1 MRINPLNLN
10 SYSFKAV
17 KIENIKED
25 IINKK
30 IKDIAGFPSFPKHMQ
45 VYFVRYAEG
54 ASHGD
59 LYFFGGTPRDE
70 KDALRL
76 IKESNLIT
84 NTIRPTKFF
93 RISQVKGFEQIA
105 ESNRDLRN
113 LGIEPKKFDI
123 ELVKKINIY
132 S

>member
-1 MRINPLNLN
+1 MRVN
-10 SYSFKAV
+10 SVKQNACAFKAV
-17 KIENIKED
+17 KIENIKEE

-30 IKDIAGFPSFPKHMQ
+30 IKDIAEFPSFPKDMQ
-45 VYFVRYAEG
+45 VYFIRYGDG

-59 LYFFGGTPRDE
+59 LYLFGQTSREE
-70 KDALRL
+70 KDAFRL
-76 IKESNLIT
+76 IKESNLIS

-93 RISQVKGFEQIA
+93 RIKQDLGFEQIA

-123 ELVKKINIY
+123 TLVKKLNIY